1 MVTSGPG
8 MTKKP
13 SIDEWHAWKYI
24 FFLLLYKDKRMCSS
38 NILLHREN
46 EQRLTLFAGT
56 QCTCNMKSSKGNQT
70 HSTSIFMSCL
80 HLHDLN
86 TTLSASCTLFQTN
99 RQRTK
104 TVCVMVNCSPR
115 PTCPNL
121 DSADLYQAALVN
133 MPWGMKLPNICD
145 CFVWL
150 CDCSLCEDE
159 QEEHCQSPKND
170 LQQAAGVHVS
180 DPTVRN
186 RLHEG
191 SMRAWC
197 PLVGPVLTAQ
207 HSAAQLAFRKHQNWQ
222 VGTPFSSQMIVGS
235 HRAQGT
241 GMKESREP
249 QWMCCWQT
257 LSGETASLCSPLDD
271 HTYL

>member
-1 MVTSGPG
+1 
-8 MTKKP
+8 MTC
-13 SIDEWHAWKYI
+13 IEII
-24 FFLLLYKDKRMCSS
+24 FFLLLYKDKRMSSS

-99 RQRTK
+99 RQHTK

-150 CDCSLCEDE
+150 CDCLCVCLKGVQPCGTSLHCMHNSIVRLMETGSYSLQWSMIDGQWQTSADRQRQHWTFKDQVGHQNNWMCEVEDRRSSTFLLYKKSYYK
-159 QEEHCQSPKND
+159 HYS
-170 LQQAAGVHVS
+170 S
-180 DPTVRN
+180 
-186 RLHEG
+186 
-191 SMRAWC
+191 
-197 PLVGPVLTAQ
+197 LTAET
-207 HSAAQLAFRKHQNWQ
+207 LAL
-222 VGTPFSSQMIVGS
+222 V
-235 HRAQGT
+235 
-241 GMKESREP
+241 
-249 QWMCCWQT
+249 
-257 LSGETASLCSPLDD
+257 
-271 HTYL
+271 